1 MDRIYSINLAPYL
14 LSTAAAATV
23 FLSNT
28 AAIAQTDNPGLT
40 TGVSTVT
47 APQPYTPSYAP
58 PAQYQSTSFAGPG
71 AASLMNSMDALNDQ
85 TKLKVGD
92 TLSYRVIEEQDPQ
105 PAILTVTPT
114 GDIEVP
120 LIGLY
125 PAAGKTCKQLALQLK
140 PLLEKN
146 YFYKASV
153 ILGIDTL
160 SQAPLGRVFLTGQV
174 KAQGAIDIPP
184 NEVLTVSRAILLDG
198 GLADFADR
206 RRVRLLRTV
215 GGKTTTTIVD
225 LKEILDHGHA
235 EKDPAVQAGDTI
247 DVPEK
252 LINF

>member
-1 MDRIYSINLAPYL
+1 MDRIHSIKLAPLL
-14 LSTAAAATV
+14 LSIRTGS
-23 FLSNT
+23 FLLLVGPV
-28 AAIAQTDNPGLT
+28 AAQTVNPGLT
-40 TGVSTVT
+40 TGVSPVVSGAT
-47 APQPYTPSYAP
+47 P
-58 PAQYQSTSFAGPG
+58 PAQYSVPPQYAPTSFAGPS

-105 PAILTVTPT
+105 PEILTVTPT
-114 GDIEVP
+114 GDISVP

-146 YFYKASV
+146 YFYKATV

-215 GGKTTTTIVD
+215 NGKTTTTIVD
-225 LKEILDHGHA
+225 LKEILDRGHA
-235 EKDPAVQAGDTI
+235 EKDPPVQAGDTI